1 MQSSFDIGNIKVCTN
16 YCPKDFD
23 EKKNNITLDVE
34 AISKNF
40 NCF

>member
-1 MQSSFDIGNIKVCTN
+1 MQISFDLGNIKVCTN
-16 YCPKDFD
+16 YCPKDFA
-23 EKKNNITLDVE
+23 EKNNITLDVE